1 MSDRLRSEVEALERG
16 IGQVEG
22 GSRKSNGTRS
32 GAARRRRTT
41 IGAAGWATCSAARRR
56 APPPPAA
63 ASLPALGTSGGRP
76 RVPAGSLRA
85 AQRDAVA
92 RETARARARLAGPP
106 APRSGSPDLDDY
118 EMLMALHRRDNPAE
132 HAPRGAG
139 GLRTNPAEWRALE
152 AVMAPAKPESGVDA
166 DAAQWGV
173 CVDGRYPP
181 PRGAK
186 PTAASTPA
194 GALPCEHRFH
204 RRCIREWLKHD
215 DRCPLCRFDLLAC
228 GMARRGRLDACP
240 PCP

>member
-1 MSDRLRSEVEALERG
+1 M
-16 IGQVEG
+16 
-22 GSRKSNGTRS
+22 
-32 GAARRRRTT
+32 
-41 IGAAGWATCSAARRR
+41 
-56 APPPPAA
+56 
-63 ASLPALGTSGGRP
+63 
-76 RVPAGSLRA
+76 PAGSLRA

-118 EMLMALHRRDNPAE
+118 EMLMALHRRDNPGE

-166 DAAQWGV
+166 DAAECSV
-173 CVDGRYPP
+173 CLDELYPAP
-181 PRGAK
+181 GGAK
-186 PTAASTPA
+186 ATAASTPA
-194 GALPCEHRFH
+194 CALPCEHRFH
-204 RRCIREWLKHD
+204 RRCIKEWLKHD

-228 GMARRGRLDACP
+228 GMARRGRLDACA